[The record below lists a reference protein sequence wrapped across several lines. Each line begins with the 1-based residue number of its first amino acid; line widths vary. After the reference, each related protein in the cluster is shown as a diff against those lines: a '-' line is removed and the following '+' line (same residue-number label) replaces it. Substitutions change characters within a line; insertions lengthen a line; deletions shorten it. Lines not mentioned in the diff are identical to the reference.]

1 MKQHEAL
8 ASSKV
13 LNRSGNHRERITLND
28 LLGESGEKVASAAC
42 SEAAED

>member
-28 LLGESGEKVASAAC
+28 LLGEKVASAAC